1 MSKHLGTLTLDLAV
15 NLAKYETPLK
25 RAEQQTKKTAQEI
38 QYQLK
43 ATGAATTEFEKI
55 SKAASSL
62 ENTLLKVN
70 LIAGSVFS
78 SSIVQTVTQ
87 YADQYTQ
94 LSNKLKLVTEDQAG
108 LSRAMNDSF
117 AIAQRTASSWQ
128 GVNDVYS
135 KFAAISKDYKLSQA
149 QVAQITE
156 TVTQAIGM
164 SGASAA
170 AAEGA
175 LLQFGQALNMGKLS
189 GQELNSVLSNTPA
202 LAKAI
207 ADGMGV
213 PVASLKELGKE
224 GEITTEVMINA
235 LQKVAPQVAESFAQT
250 DTTVSDA
257 MNRVKNQFTKTI
269 GEIDNFTGA
278 SQGIVQ
284 SITFI
289 SENMNTLVGVVGL
302 GASVLAGR
310 YVSSLVAATAAGYA
324 KIKQTIEQIAIDA
337 QLANAQKNKIANDIR
352 ETQALIAKQQAAL
365 VDIALRQRQAVTVTE
380 MIALS
385 KAEDHITQQ
394 LRASKNTLALAQ
406 TQLAATT
413 SGLRVATQGLLSVF
427 GGPVG
432 LALTVAGTA
441 ATFIALI
448 NSSKQT
454 DQALAK
460 NTQTV
465 EQLTQEY
472 IKLDTAQRAKVRND
486 TVARLKDEENAL
498 VEKKQALVDLVHT
511 MLDWGAVGK
520 DNIPILIDSIDKYQ
534 AGKISIDEF
543 AQATQG
549 LSIDSEDLRNAFINK
564 TAAASEAENAVNTS
578 KNTLQQYDQISLS
591 ATSSSDSLANS
602 MYSVGNAAI
611 DTANKVA
618 QLNSEAQKYLATQ
631 GEQARMAKIET
642 FMINKGYSPDVAKG
656 IAEFSRQSGFNPNAM
671 TTENVKVILDNTNAQ
686 ENLREAQ
693 AKAKPKYSTSASK
706 KAKSNGTS
714 KANSTTNNATKKTS
728 SNDPQLMIYR
738 AARNNGMSDKQARAF
753 TAEVGRENDYS
764 TSLWFGTHK
773 DPNNG
778 KTNIGIIS
786 WQDERA
792 TALKA
797 YLTQAGLMRNGV
809 MERSQRT
816 IDAQVAFAIKEMTQT
831 GAYERTKDLFLAN
844 PDVDYST
851 AYKVL
856 GDNFIRW
863 DRAGKKLGKKKARD
877 HALKRDRY
885 YNEISAKV
893 SSGVVEVGKETNIV
907 EQIKNQQTTLENLQK
922 QYMGSIQR
930 LELERREALAELNK
944 TGLSAESAEYKKLQ
958 ADINAKYDHEIAL
971 AKRSIDTRLDSYSQY
986 FKTERQLLSE
996 SLLEKQ
1002 FNIQHSM
1009 ELTEEEKQQA
1019 MELTNLWYENEVK
1032 KLNDVKSERIKT
1044 INGQLYAPSDIYKSM
1059 RDKHA
1064 ELTMNPL
1071 AFSMYKLQQSR
1082 NERESSANQNYAND
1096 IAAINEKDNGGN
1108 FLFDEQQRY
1117 AMLEQAHQKHY
1128 QEMRAIE
1135 AAYMLEKK
1143 DAEME
1148 SFNIQMNMYS
1158 SLLGQAGQVW
1168 GSMTEMVKNAAG
1180 ENSASYKAMFLA
1192 QQAIAIGQA
1201 IINTELAA
1209 TKALAEG
1216 GMVMG
1221 IPAATMVRA
1230 MGYASVGLIASQTIS
1245 GMAHSGIDNI
1255 PKEGTWL
1262 LDKGERVLSPRQNQ
1276 DLTSFLRN
1284 YEGQAPTQIIVNVN
1298 GDSSSVSGNH
1308 TAEQKMLGEA
1318 LASAVRKVIMQEQ
1331 RQNGLLARG

>member
-1 MSKHLGTLTLDLAV
+1 MSKHLGTLTLDLVA
-15 NLAKYETPLK
+15 NLGSYVVPLK
-25 RAEQQTKKTAQEI
+25 KAEQQTKTSANAMTNSLNQV
-38 QYQLK
+38 
-43 ATGAATTEFEKI
+43 
-55 SKAASSL
+55 SKASIDL
-62 ENTLLKVN
+62 EKTISGL
-70 LIAGSVFS
+70 AGLNVLGFLGNSTAK
-78 SSIVQTVTQ
+78 IIH

-213 PVASLKELGKE
+213 PISSLKELGKE

-257 MNRVKNQFTKTI
+257 MNRVKNEFTKTI
-269 GEIDNFTGA
+269 GEIDNAYSASDKLVGA
-278 SQGIVQ
+278 
-284 SITFI
+284 ITFA
-289 SENMNTLVGVVGL
+289 SEQIGWVMNL
-302 GASVLAGR
+302 GMIALAA
-310 YVSSLVAATAAGYA
+310 YANKMVSSYAISGAAALKAAYDKRQASIIAIQASIAETQASLNVATAKVSEQQAIYA
-324 KIKQTIEQIAIDA
+324 KI
-337 QLANAQKNKIANDIR
+337 
-352 ETQALIAKQQAAL
+352 AATRGEE
-365 VDIALRQRQAVTVTE
+365 VASR
-380 MIALS
+380 ALS
-385 KAEDHITQQ
+385 MAKAQEAMLTE
-394 LRASKNTLALAQ
+394 TLSAAQNKLAQ
-406 TQLAATT
+406 ATSVT
-413 SGLRVATQGLLSVF
+413 TIASNGLKATLGGLSAMF

-432 LALTVAGTA
+432 LILTVAGTA
-441 ATFIALI
+441 ATFLALS
-448 NSSKQT
+448 NSSKQA

-498 VEKKQALVDLVHT
+498 AEQKQALVDLVYT

-520 DNIPILIDSIDKYQ
+520 DNIPILIDSINKYQ

-656 IAEFSRQSGFNPNAM
+656 IAEFSKQSGFNPNAM

-686 ENLREAQ
+686 KNLREAQ

-773 DPNNG
+773 DHNNG

-786 WQDERA
+786 WQGERA

-797 YLTQAGLMRNGV
+797 YLKQAGLMRNGV

-1082 NERESSANQNYAND
+1082 NEREISANQNYAND

-1117 AMLEQAHQKHY
+1117 AMLEQAHRKHY
-1128 QEMRAIE
+1128 QEMQAIE
-1135 AAYMLEKK
+1135 AAYMIEKK

-1276 DLTSFLRN
+1276 DLTHFLKN
-1284 YEGQAPTQIIVNVN
+1284 YETQTPTQIIVNVN
-1298 GDSSSVSGNH
+1298 SDGSSVSSNS
-1308 TAEQKMLGEA
+1308 TNEQKALGEMLGN
-1318 LASAVRKVIMQEQ
+1318 AVRKVIMQEQ
-1331 RQNGLLARG
+1331 RQGGLLSG